1 MLAKA
6 ETEPMTDELT
16 DADYVALAEFRYA
29 LRRFQSFSERE
40 ALGHGLTPQQHQA
53 LLVIRAARET
63 ATIGHVAERLMLRPH
78 SASGLIDRLVA
89 QGLVRRQSSP
99 ADKRQALLVL
109 TDAAAEV
116 LAQLSR
122 AHREEIRRIRP
133 LMSELLDG
141 IESRID

>member
-1 MLAKA
+1 
-6 ETEPMTDELT
+6 
-16 DADYVALAEFRYA
+16 
-29 LRRFQSFSERE
+29 
-40 ALGHGLTPQQHQA
+40 
-53 LLVIRAARET
+53 
-63 ATIGHVAERLMLRPH
+63 LMLRPH